1 MLDLTTIR
9 DRLLAH
15 PASPL
20 RDVLITANVDE
31 AMKEAVRSA
40 RALVLDLG
48 EDFGRNASASG
59 QVSQVVQAEFGVLLA
74 LPDYGR
80 ADQASVLQA
89 PRAFVRQALLGWAPS
104 GLTAIEGRRGRLMAA
119 GPVLWWLDTFATEY
133 ITTGA

>member
-1 MLDLTTIR
+1 MLDLAAIR
-9 DRLLAH
+9 DRLLAQ

-59 QVSQVVQAEFGVLLA
+59 QVSQVVRAEFGVLLA
-74 LPDYGR
+74 LPDHGR

-89 PRAFVRQALLGWAPS
+89 PRTFVRQALLGWAPS